1 LPDLID
7 EVEEELRAER
17 AKRLGQRFGGI
28 AFAVALVALA
38 GVGGWEGWKWWE
50 GRKATAAAETYLAAS
65 QAAEA
70 EGADLRAVAE
80 RFAAVGRDA
89 PAGYRTLARLRAAAL
104 LAETGQG
111 EAALAAWEAI
121 AADSAADP
129 LYRDLALLMWGLH
142 ALDSADPGQLA
153 ARIAPLAAAGAPWRA
168 SAREV
173 LALAAIRRND
183 AAEARRQFDALLA
196 DAATPQ
202 GVRERAT
209 RLLQGLGS

>member
-1 LPDLID
+1 MPDLID

-17 AKRLGQRFGGI
+17 AKKLGQRFGGI
-28 AFAVALVALA
+28 AFGVALVVLA

-50 GRKATAAAETYLAAS
+50 GRKASAAAESFLSAS
-65 QAAEA
+65 QDAAA
-70 EGADLRAVAE
+70 EGADLRAAAE
-80 RFAAVGRDA
+80 RFAAIGRDA

-111 EAALAAWEAI
+111 EAALAAWQAI
-121 AADSAADP
+121 SSDSEVDP
-129 LYRDLALLMWGLH
+129 LYRDLATVLWGLH
-142 ALDSADPGQLA
+142 ALDSADPGQVA
-153 ARIAPLAAAGAPWRA
+153 ARLAPLAAANAPWRA

-173 LALAAIRRND
+173 LALAALRRND
-183 AAEARRQFDALLA
+183 PAEARRQFDALLA
-196 DAATPQ
+196 DTATPQ